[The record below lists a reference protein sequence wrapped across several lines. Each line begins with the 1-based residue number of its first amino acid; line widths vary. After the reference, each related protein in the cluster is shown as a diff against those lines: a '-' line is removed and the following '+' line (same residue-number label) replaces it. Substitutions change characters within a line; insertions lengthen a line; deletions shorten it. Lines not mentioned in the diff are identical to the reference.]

1 MLTRSKTCAK
11 IEVRKLNRGRKEQPM
26 AKLNKYQSAVS
37 TVQKMLGVEKVSWS
51 RATKVCKQAM
61 EDGFTLD
68 DFITATENMMAGDKK
83 YWSLYSVFNKTD
95 YWLAAKKEPQTLKG
109 VW

>member
-1 MLTRSKTCAK
+1 
-11 IEVRKLNRGRKEQPM
+11 M
-26 AKLNKYQSAVS
+26 AKLNKYQSAVT
-37 TVQKMLGVEKVSWS
+37 TVQKMLGIEKVSWA

-61 EDGFTLD
+61 DDGFTLD
-68 DFITATENMMAGDKK
+68 DFVTATENMMAADKK

-95 YWLAAKKEPQTLKG
+95 YWLGAKPKPQVPKG